1 MQAPHIADKPL
12 VSCESALRGLRA
24 ARERRWN
31 ALYAAPS
38 GVELEMLPLLGGFF
52 TYKLAVVGRWAASEA
67 AAARASG
74 ADRERGALDLDPTAD
89 APDAAPAAAVGS
101 GFDARSVD
109 HVFNRGMLAR

>member
-1 MQAPHIADKPL
+1 MAGA
-12 VSCESALRGLRA
+12 
-24 ARERRWN
+24 RRWN

-67 AAARASG
+67 AAARAAG
-74 ADRERGALDLDPTAD
+74 ADRERSGEPGRAAAD
-89 APDAAPAAAVGS
+89 APDAGAPAAAGS